1 MTRTSKI
8 DIRVKPEER
17 KKILSDAQSKGY
29 DSISDYIRAIALGR
43 DLMMGKTIIETNMMV
58 KKLAQE
64 LSNKEL

>member
-17 KKILSDAQSKGY
+17 KKILIDAQNKGY

-43 DLMMGKTIIETNMMV
+43 DLLMGKTIMETNALV
-58 KKLAQE
+58 KKLME
-64 LSNKEL
+64 KI